1 MSFNFK
7 KILKYNLYTIIVL
20 IILISI
26 INFYVLSFSKWK
38 IYNSSNDI
46 KNYEIGLVLWA
57 SVKSSWE
64 PSDILKD
71 RLKMVI
77 KAYNDWKIQ
86 SVIVSG
92 YNYGL
97 TYNEPLSMEQYLIKA
112 WVSSEDIYKD
122 YEGID
127 TYDSIYRAREIF
139 WTQKLV
145 IFTQE
150 FHLKRALYIA
160 SRLWIDAVWVQ
171 TDLQK
176 YLSIRYFEFR
186 EIFSR
191 IKAFIE
197 VDVMRVEIKYDKNE
211 KVQIK

>member
-20 IILISI
+20 IILIAI
-26 INFYVLSFSKWK
+26 INFYVLSFSIWK
-38 IYNSSNDI
+38 IFNSASDIND
-46 KNYEIGLVLWA
+46 YEIGLVLWA

-71 RLKMVI
+71 RLKMAI

-86 SVIVSG
+86 SIIVSG
-92 YNYGL
+92 YNYWL

-112 WVSSEDIYKD
+112 WVLSEDIYKD
-122 YEGID
+122 YNWLD
-127 TYDSIYRAREIF
+127 TYDSIYRAREIY
-139 WTQKLV
+139 WIQKIV

-160 SRLWIDAVWVQ
+160 SRLWIDAVWVK
-171 TDLQK
+171 TDLQE
-176 YLSIRYFEFR
+176 YLSIRYFKFR

-197 VDVMRVEIKYDKNE
+197 VDLMRVEIKYDKDVKIE
-211 KVQIK
+211 IK